1 MNPERPVV
9 LDLAGLVI
17 RNREGAAIVDGVDLR
32 LHEGEVMVLA
42 GESGSGKT
50 TVALS
55 LLGHCGDGLTITAGS
70 LEIAGTPMRMDDSM
84 RSSRGSVIAYVPQ
97 DPKRAL
103 NPALRIGDSLR
114 DVARAHGIATGG
126 LAERLLASVGLP
138 STQAF
143 ERRYPHQLSGG
154 QLQRVSIAAALAC
167 DPAVIVLDEPT
178 TGLDVVTQAKILD
191 ELRRVRDE
199 KGVAMIYVTHDLG
212 VAAEVADRLA
222 VMYAGELVE
231 DGPARDVLA
240 RPRHPY
246 TRGLLASIPDHVSPR
261 RLQPLPGVSVAVG
274 ERPSGCHFAPRCGQ
288 KTQRCE
294 TDKPALTLVPAGEAV
309 RCFEWERTPPV
320 ENIPLE
326 LANRPADTPTARVPV
341 LAVSAL
347 SAHHRSA
354 GEKITVARDIN
365 FVIER
370 GASVALVG
378 ESGSGKTTIA
388 RTIAG
393 LHSDASGQILL
404 DGTPMRPAVH
414 QRPVAQRRMVQM
426 VFQNPAEALNPRHT
440 VAQSIGRTLRLLRGM
455 RGKRA
460 SDEVARLLD
469 LVRLP
474 QRLAGRY
481 PLELSGGERQ
491 RVAIARG
498 LAADPQLLLCDEV
511 TSALDV
517 SVQAAVL
524 QLLND
529 LRGELGLSLLFITHD
544 LGVVATV
551 ADEVLVLRGGSVAE
565 HGSASQVLR
574 DPQHPYTRTLLEAA
588 PSIQATMRHWK
599 DEQIVRALDPTTR
612 ASA

>member
-1 MNPERPVV
+1 MNTQRPVV
-9 LDLAGLVI
+9 DLRGLVV
-17 RNREGAAIVDGVDLR
+17 RDREGAAIVDGVDLR
-32 LHEGEVMVLA
+32 LHAGEVMVLA

-55 LLGHCGDGLTITAGS
+55 LLGHCGDGLTIAEGT
-70 LEIAGTPMRMDDSM
+70 LEIAGRAMRMDDSM
-84 RSSRGSVIAYVPQ
+84 RKSRGSLISYVPQ

-114 DVARAHGIATGG
+114 DVARAHGRSTDG
-126 LAERLLASVGLP
+126 LVTRLLQAVGLP
-138 STQAF
+138 ATETF

-167 DPAVIVLDEPT
+167 EPSVIVLDEPT
-178 TGLDVVTQAKILD
+178 TGLDVVTQAKILA

-199 KGVAMIYVTHDLG
+199 QGVAMIYVTHDLG

-231 DGPARDVLA
+231 DGPAHRVLS

-246 TRGLLASIPDHVSPR
+246 TRGLLASIPDHVSPHK
-261 RLQPLPGVSVAVG
+261 LQPLPGVSVSVG
-274 ERPSGCHFAPRCGQ
+274 ERPTGCRFAPRCPQ
-288 KTQRCE
+288 RVDRCE
-294 TDKPALTLVPAGEAV
+294 AEKPLLELLPVGEEA
-309 RCFEWERTPPV
+309 RCFEWERTPRIEHVPLRLTDRVV
-320 ENIPLE
+320 EVT
-326 LANRPADTPTARVPV
+326 ADTVPV
-341 LAVSAL
+341 LDVRQL
-347 SAHHRSA
+347 SAFHRSA
-354 GEKITVARDIN
+354 GERITVARDIT
-365 FVIER
+365 FRIER

-393 LHSDASGQILL
+393 LHTDATGEVLL
-404 DGTPMRPAVH
+404 DGTAMRAMARH
-414 QRPVAQRRMVQM
+414 RPIAQRRSVQM

-440 VAQSIGRTLRLLRGM
+440 VTQSIGRTLRLLRGM
-455 RGKRA
+455 HGAQVKQ
-460 SDEVARLLD
+460 EVSRLLD

-498 LAADPQLLLCDEV
+498 LAAGPELLLCDEV

-524 QLLND
+524 QLLGD
-529 LRGELGLSLLFITHD
+529 LRRDLGLSLLFITHD
-544 LGVVATV
+544 LGVVAAV
-551 ADEVLVLRGGSVAE
+551 ADEVMVLRGGHVVEDGTTA
-565 HGSASQVLR
+565 QVLER
-574 DPQHPYTRTLLEAA
+574 PQHPYTQSLLEAA
-588 PSIQATMRHWK
+588 PSIEATMQQWADSDQK
-599 DEQIVRALDPTTR
+599 NQTL
-612 ASA
+612 ASAERESA